1 MEEKLAWSVLS
12 TIDQPRNVSQS
23 RQKRVQKSEQ
33 ILRNV
38 HGSEL
43 DNKKDFGSPQK
54 PIELSTVTRRR
65 GESKLA
71 AGQIP
76 GHHGNL
82 RHAGREEHELIF
94 SAAAKQWAA
103 ATSSKT
109 CC

>member
-1 MEEKLAWSVLS
+1 MAWSVLS

-23 RQKRVQKSEQ
+23 RQKRVRKSEQ

-71 AGQIP
+71 AGQIQATM
-76 GHHGNL
+76 GTCGML
-82 RHAGREEHELIF
+82 EEEHELIF